1 MLEKQI
7 VVKSAIADVIA
18 HQLSITRAVQ
28 VLENGVVIAETPLGT
43 TVYRAFEKQNLI
55 LDFGADAS
63 KYLHLIEWVEPDNTV
78 VDSSPI

>member
-18 HQLSITRAVQ
+18 HQLSITRATQ
-28 VLENGVVIAETPLGT
+28 VLEDGVVIAETPLGT
-43 TVYRAFEKQNLI
+43 TIYRAFEKQNLI
-55 LDFGADAS
+55 TDFGDDAV

-78 VDSSPI
+78 VDSSEI